1 MKKVFLM
8 MIVFFVLFI
17 YACTKDQSEIPK
29 PFIDNTQ
36 AKKDSLANVDYIN
49 KIMVITD
56 RCAAPG
62 CHTANKESGI
72 GNFTSYSGIKS
83 KISRYTLAGFKS
95 KALGIM
101 SDCSDYEC
109 LNATEKQTLENWL
122 NTYF

>member
-29 PFIDNTQ
+29 PIIDNAQ
-36 AKKDSLANVDYIN
+36 AKKDSLANVDYTN
-49 KIMVITD
+49 KIKAITD

-62 CHTANKESGI
+62 CHTANKENGI

-83 KISRYTLAGFKS
+83 KISRYTLSNFKS
-95 KALGIM
+95 KGLGIM
-101 SDCSDYEC
+101 SDCSEYEC
-109 LNATEKQTLENWL
+109 LTATERQALENWL